1 MNMIDLDQVSGFDHT
16 IKRLLSQPKCHVLLK
31 LNVIYTVALH
41 KM

>member
-1 MNMIDLDQVSGFDHT
+1 MNVIDLDQVAGFHT